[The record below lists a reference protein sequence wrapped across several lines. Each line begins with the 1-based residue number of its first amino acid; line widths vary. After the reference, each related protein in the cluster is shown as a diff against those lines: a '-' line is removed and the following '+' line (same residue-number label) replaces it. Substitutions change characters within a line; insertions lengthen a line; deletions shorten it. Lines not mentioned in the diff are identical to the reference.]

1 MFCHAAIE
9 HTTLELLK
17 RIQALPELA
26 ATRLVG
32 GTALAMQLGHRISV
46 DLDIF
51 GEWDLTRSLEAAL
64 RTVGDVQKPRPSK
77 DSRLQ
82 FFDVDGVKVDFVT
95 YSRYPWLDPPV
106 CEEGVRLAS
115 ERDIAAM
122 KINAITNRG
131 TRKDFVDLAFL
142 LRRHSLAEMVGW
154 YVDKYPDGHVALAV
168 RSLSYF
174 ADAEEMPLPTMLL
187 PFDWDKA
194 KDAIRSA
201 VRELFVQ

>member
-1 MFCHAAIE
+1 MFCDAAIE

-32 GTALAMQLGHRISV
+32 GTALAMQLGHRVSI

-51 GEWDLTRSLEAAL
+51 GEWDLACDLGAAL
-64 RTVGDVQKPRPSK
+64 RTVGNVQRPRASK
-77 DSRLQ
+77 DFRLQ

-95 YSRYPWLDPPV
+95 YSRYPWLDPPI
-106 CEEGVRLAS
+106 CEDGVRLAS

-142 LRRHSLAEMVGW
+142 LRRHSLSEMIEW
-154 YVDKYPDGHVALAV
+154 YVAKYPDGHVALAA

-174 ADAEEMPLPTMLL
+174 ADAEEMPLPLMLV
-187 PFDWDKA
+187 PFDWDEA
-194 KDAIRSA
+194 KDAIRRA
-201 VRELFVQ
+201 VRELFVK

>member
-1 MFCHAAIE
+1 MLCHAAIE
-9 HTTLELLK
+9 HATLELLK

-32 GTALAMQLGHRISV
+32 GTALAMQLGHRVSV

-51 GEWDLTRSLEAAL
+51 GEWDLNCDLVAVL
-64 RTVGDVQKPRPSK
+64 RAVGNVQTPRGSK
-77 DSRLQ
+77 DGRMR
-82 FFDVDGVKVDFVT
+82 FFTIDGVKVDCVT

-142 LRRHSLAEMVGW
+142 LRRYSLSEMIEW
-154 YVDKYPDGHVALAV
+154 YVAKYPDGHVALAA

-174 ADAEEMPLPTMLL
+174 ADAEETPQPLMLQ
-187 PFDWDKA
+187 PFDWDEA
-194 KDAIRSA
+194 KDIIRRS
-201 VRELFVQ
+201 VRDLFVK

>member
-1 MFCHAAIE
+1 MLCHAAIE

-32 GTALAMQLGHRISV
+32 GTALAMQLGHRVSS

-51 GEWDLTRSLEAAL
+51 GEWDSACDLESAL
-64 RTVGDVQKPRPSK
+64 RTVGNVQKPRASR

-95 YSRYPWLDPPV
+95 FSRYPWLDPPI
-106 CEEGVRLAS
+106 CEAGVRLAS

-142 LRRHSLAEMVGW
+142 LRRHSLSEMLEW
-154 YVDKYPDGHVALAV
+154 YVAKYSDGHVALAA
-168 RSLSYF
+168 RSLSFF
-174 ADAEEMPLPTMLL
+174 ADAEEMPLPLMLV
-187 PFDWDKA
+187 PFDWDEA
-194 KDAIRSA
+194 KDAIRRA
-201 VRELFVQ
+201 VRELFVK